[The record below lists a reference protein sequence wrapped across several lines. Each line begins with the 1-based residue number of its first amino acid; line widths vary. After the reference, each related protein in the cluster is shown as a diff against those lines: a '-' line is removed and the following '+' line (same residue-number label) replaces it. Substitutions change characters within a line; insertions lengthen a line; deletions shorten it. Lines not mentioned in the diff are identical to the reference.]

1 LPNYSLNYGV
11 ISASVVRVFLVSDGV
26 NINLSDVYLN
36 LFVSWVIINDLISEF
51 ELINIFHLNLY

>member
-1 LPNYSLNYGV
+1 MPNYSLNYGV
-11 ISASVVRVFLVSDGV
+11 ISASVDKVFLVSDGV